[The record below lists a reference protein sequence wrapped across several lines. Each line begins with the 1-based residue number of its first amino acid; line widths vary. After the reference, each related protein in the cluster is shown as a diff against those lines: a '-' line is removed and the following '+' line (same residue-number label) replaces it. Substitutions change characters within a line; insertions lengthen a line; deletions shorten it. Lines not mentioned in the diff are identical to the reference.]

1 MKLKAT
7 TGRKLRY
14 GGTSVALTA
23 AIVAVVVILN
33 VLFTLLVQ
41 RYGLYVDLTP
51 DLHFTISDECYDL
64 IGKIDPSDNTD
75 TPIEMVEK
83 FRVENDAYNAK
94 TKTENEAIAAFN
106 AEAKKNN
113 DLINEK
119 LEAIIDAQ
127 NEGKSDEEKVT
138 YTPYAEYSEYK
149 EYIDYT
155 YDKRNEINGI
165 IRQNEQIK
173 KKNAAAKEQNAKWIE
188 AYSSMVPDGMAIT
201 EYKEYLEYKE
211 DPTIKITFLTDKDLL
226 ENDETTKYVVFNV
239 DDELRVKYPD
249 HIWVDYVNAELHP
262 ARFTKYKNSPTDT
275 IDYDSIIIECGSEF
289 RVRTLRSFY
298 IFENEETPVA
308 YNGEKALASSILA
321 VTRAA
326 APLACYTT
334 NHGELEQIPKS
345 TKGNEVPLFMSL
357 QDAGYEVQPLD
368 LAKQDIPAECRLLVV
383 FNPTSDF
390 ISDKD
395 GVNNV
400 SELDK
405 LDDFLHAKNSLMVF
419 MSPNS
424 HSGRLDN
431 FEDFLEEWG
440 LAFRRNGDDPIIVQD
455 SSSSISS
462 STAVVGDYAQN
473 VMARGWLAN
482 LMGSKPYV
490 VFPDAA
496 ALSYP
501 DNDIGGTAGFDRLWV
516 QDPEDETLE
525 YYITQNSDTKQ
536 HRVVYDLFYSSAK
549 ANGVAAGEEILSATE
564 KERIPLVSVSVD
576 TYNHQEYS
584 GTLPDSAFVMLCG
597 STEFASEKYLTS
609 NTYGNSDFLLAALQ
623 MIGREPVPVGLA
635 YKEFSNYTIES
646 ITENEATVYTVILTV
661 APLLIATVAG
671 VVIIVR
677 RKNR

>member
-23 AIVAVVVILN
+23 AVIAVVIILN

-64 IGKIDPSDNTD
+64 IGKIAPDDGTD
-75 TPIEMVEK
+75 TPIEMVDK
-83 FRVENDAYNAK
+83 FRAENDAYNAK
-94 TKTENEAIAAFN
+94 TKTENQTIAAFN

-113 DLINEK
+113 DLIEDTLK
-119 LEAIIDAQ
+119 ALIDKQ
-127 NEGKSDEEKVT
+127 NEGKADAEKVT
-138 YTPYAEYSEYK
+138 YTHYAEYSEYK

-155 YDKRNEINGI
+155 YDRRNEINKLL
-165 IRQNEQIK
+165 RQNEQIK
-173 KKNAAAKEQNAKWIE
+173 KNNAAAKERNAKWIE
-188 AYSSMVPDGMAIT
+188 AYSSMIPEGMAIT
-201 EYKEYLEYKE
+201 EYKEYIEYKE

-226 ENDETTKYVVFNV
+226 ENDETSKYVVFNV
-239 DDELRVKYPD
+239 DEELRVKYPD
-249 HIWVDYVNAELHP
+249 HIWVEYVNAELHP

-275 IDYDSIIIECGSEF
+275 IDHDSVIIECGSEF

-298 IFENEETPVA
+298 IFENKETPVA

-321 VTRAA
+321 VTRVAS
-326 APLACYTT
+326 PLACYTT
-334 NHGELEQIPKS
+334 NHGEKFPES
-345 TKGNEVPLFMSL
+345 TKGNETPFIMSL
-357 QDAGYEVQPLD
+357 QDAGYDVLPID
-368 LAKQDIPAECRLLVV
+368 LAKQDIPEECRLLVV
-383 FNPTSDF
+383 FNPEYDF
-390 ISDKD
+390 NSDKD
-395 GVNNV
+395 GVSNL

-440 LAFRRNGDDPIIVQD
+440 LAVRRYGNDPIIVQD
-455 SSSSISS
+455 TSSSISS
-462 STAVVGDYAQN
+462 NTEVIGDYAQN
-473 VMARGWLAN
+473 VLARGWLAN
-482 LMGSKPYV
+482 LMDSKPYV

-496 ALSYP
+496 ALTYP
-501 DNDIGGTAGFDRLWV
+501 DNDIGGTAGFNRVWV
-516 QDPEDETLE
+516 TDPEDETLE
-525 YYITQNSDTKQ
+525 YYITVNSDTKQ
-536 HRVVYDLFYSSAK
+536 NRVVYDLFYSSPK
-549 ANGVAAGEEILSATE
+549 ANGVAAGEEILSATQR
-564 KERIPLVSVSVD
+564 ERLPLLSVSVD
-576 TYNHQEYS
+576 TYDHQEYT
-584 GTLPDSAFVMLCG
+584 GVLPDSAYVMLCG

-623 MIGREPVPVGLA
+623 MIGREPVPVGLE

-646 ITENEATVYTVILTV
+646 ITANEATVYTVILTV

>member
-23 AIVAVVVILN
+23 AIIAVVIILN

-64 IGKIDPSDNTD
+64 IGKIDPNDGTD
-75 TPIEMVEK
+75 SPIEMVDK
-83 FRVENDAYNAK
+83 FRAENDAYNAS
-94 TKTENEAIAAFN
+94 TKTENQAIAAFN

-119 LEAIIDAQ
+119 LAAMID
-127 NEGKSDEEKVT
+127 T

-155 YDKRNEINGI
+155 YDRRNEINKLL
-165 IRQNEQIK
+165 RQNEQIK
-173 KKNAAAKEQNAKWIE
+173 KKNAAVKEQNAKWIE
-188 AYSSMVPDGMAIT
+188 AYSSMIPEGMAIT
-201 EYKEYLEYKE
+201 EYKEYIEYKE

-226 ENDETTKYVVFNV
+226 ENDETSKYVVFNV
-239 DDELRVKYPD
+239 DEELRVKYPD
-249 HIWVDYVNAELHP
+249 HIWVEYVNAELHR
-262 ARFTKYKNSPTDT
+262 ARFTKYLNSPTDT
-275 IDYDSIIIECGSEF
+275 IDYDSVIIECGSEF
-289 RVRTLRSFY
+289 RIRTLRSFY

-321 VTRAA
+321 VTRVAS
-326 APLACYTT
+326 PLACYTT
-334 NHGELEQIPKS
+334 NHGEKFPES
-345 TKGNEVPLFMSL
+345 TKGNETPFIMSL
-357 QDAGYEVQPLD
+357 QDAGYDVQPID
-368 LAKQDIPAECRLLVV
+368 LANQDIPEECRLLVV
-383 FNPTSDF
+383 FNPEYDF
-390 ISDKD
+390 NADKD
-395 GVNNV
+395 GVSNV

-405 LDDFLHAKNSLMVF
+405 LDDFLHDRNSLMVF

-431 FEDFLEEWG
+431 FESFLEEWG
-440 LAFRRNGDDPIIVQD
+440 LAVRRHGDDPIIVQD
-455 SSSSISS
+455 DSSSISS
-462 STAVVGDYAQN
+462 NTEVIGDYAQN
-473 VMARGWLAN
+473 PLARGWLEN
-482 LMGSKPYV
+482 LMDSKPYI

-496 ALSYP
+496 PLTYP
-501 DNDIGGTAGFDRLWV
+501 DSDIGGTAGFDRVWV
-516 QDPEDETLE
+516 TDPEDETLE

-536 HRVVYDLFYSSAK
+536 HRVVYDLFYSSSN
-549 ANGVAAGEEILSATE
+549 ANGVAAGEEILSATQR
-564 KERIPLVSVSVD
+564 ERLPLLSVSVD
-576 TYNHQEYS
+576 TYNHQEYT
-584 GTLPDSAFVMLCG
+584 GVLPDSAYVMLCG

-646 ITENEATVYTVILTV
+646 ITANEATVYTVILTV